1 MLLWQLR
8 LKVKVFSS
16 YRPCQFVKNH
26 YYENNFCLHNQAI
39 IYNLPSVFKR
49 IVSSQYT
56 HCSDGY
62 TNKTAMVCSQV
73 SHKIRV
79 IISSDHTNI
88 TALMM
93 GQTWSLKCWWCLTCR
108 ADSPRK
114 LHKFLYSLQ

>member
-1 MLLWQLR
+1 MLLWQLT

-16 YRPCQFVKNH
+16 YRPCQFLKNH
-26 YYENNFCLHNQAI
+26 HYGNILCPHIQAI

-56 HCSDGY
+56 QCSDGY

-93 GQTWSLKCWWCLTCR
+93 EQRWSLKRWWCLKGT

-114 LHKFLYSLQ
+114 LHKFLHSLQ